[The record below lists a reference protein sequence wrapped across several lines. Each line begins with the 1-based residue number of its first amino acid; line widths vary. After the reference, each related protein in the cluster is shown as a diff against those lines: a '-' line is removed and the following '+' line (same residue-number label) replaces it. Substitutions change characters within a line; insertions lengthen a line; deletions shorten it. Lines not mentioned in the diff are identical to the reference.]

1 MQLFLL
7 IASSIKVNNISLYQ
21 MQLAQIPEGYQPQ
34 SGDDCERLCKETDA
48 LLDKSRA
55 AEDAGD
61 LVTASVLCSA
71 ASSKARA
78 AMDAPYNNPQTIKIA
93 RMKHNTCVMRTRSLH
108 RRMLQEQAIANGDKE
123 GTISEFQLEFYL

>member
-1 MQLFLL
+1 L
-7 IASSIKVNNISLYQ
+7 
-21 MQLAQIPEGYQPQ
+21 QLAQIPEGYQPS

-61 LVTASVLCSA
+61 LNTAVALCSA

-78 AMDAPYNNPQTIKIA
+78 AMDAPYNNPHTITIA

-108 RRMLQEQAIANGDKE
+108 RRMLQEYVTVNGEKE
-123 GTISEFQLEFYL
+123 GERSDY

>member
-1 MQLFLL
+1 LTSRKSL
-7 IASSIKVNNISLYQ
+7 INPDFIML
-21 MQLAQIPEGYQPQ
+21 QLAQIPEGYQPS

-61 LVTASVLCSA
+61 LGTAVALCNA

-78 AMDAPYNNPQTIKIA
+78 AMDAPYNNPHTITIA
-93 RMKHNTCVMRTRSLH
+93 RMKHNTCVMRARSLH
-108 RRMLQEQAIANGDKE
+108 RRILQEQAIANGETE
-123 GTISEFQLEFYL
+123 GE